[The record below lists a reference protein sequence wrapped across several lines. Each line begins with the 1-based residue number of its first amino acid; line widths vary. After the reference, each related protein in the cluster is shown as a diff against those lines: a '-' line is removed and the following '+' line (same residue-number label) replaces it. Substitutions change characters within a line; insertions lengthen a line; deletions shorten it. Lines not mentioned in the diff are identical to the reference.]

1 MSERLKGQR
10 ILILEARQEAQ
21 FAGLLAEQ
29 GADVVRC
36 PLVAIS
42 DPPDTA
48 PIEAWIGRAIAAPF
62 DDLVLTTGEGLRRL
76 VQAAARLDV
85 ARDFVA
91 SIGRSRTFI
100 RGPKPGH
107 ALREIGL
114 VADVVAETPTSDGL
128 MALLAHADLRG
139 HRIGVQLYPE
149 KDHGALLGAITSAGA
164 TADPVTPYIYDA
176 RAADSQVLAAID
188 EMAHGR
194 IDALA
199 LTSSGQV
206 RRLIDVAHAHQCGE
220 RLLMGFAQ
228 TPIASI
234 GPVVCNE
241 LRAHG
246 LRADIVPPDGAFFIR
261 PLIGAIAAAL
271 NGLPSERGSQR

>member
-10 ILILEARQEAQ
+10 VLILEARQEAQ
-21 FAGLLAEQ
+21 FARLLAEQ
-29 GADVVRC
+29 GAEVVRC
-36 PLVAIS
+36 PLVAIR
-42 DPPDTA
+42 DPFDTA
-48 PIEAWIGRAIAAPF
+48 PVEAWIRRTIAAPF

-76 VQAAARLDV
+76 VQTAARLAV
-85 ARDFVA
+85 EREFVA
-91 SIGRSRTFI
+91 SVGQSRTFI

-128 MALLAHADLRG
+128 MALLAQADLRG
-139 HRIGVQLYPE
+139 HHIGIQLYPE

-164 TADPVTPYIYDA
+164 MADPVTPYIYDA
-176 RAADSQVLAAID
+176 RAADSQVLTAID

-194 IDALA
+194 IDVIA

-234 GPVVCNE
+234 GPAVCNE
-241 LRAHG
+241 LEAHG
-246 LRADIVPPDGAFFIR
+246 LRADIVPPNGAFFIR
-261 PLIGAIAAAL
+261 PLIGAMAAAL
-271 NGLPSERGSQR
+271 SGSPSQGGS